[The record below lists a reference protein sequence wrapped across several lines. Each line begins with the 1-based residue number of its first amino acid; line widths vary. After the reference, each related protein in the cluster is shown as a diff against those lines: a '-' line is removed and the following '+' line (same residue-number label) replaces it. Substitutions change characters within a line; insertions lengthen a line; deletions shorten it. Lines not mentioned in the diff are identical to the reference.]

1 MVISHK
7 HRYLFVELPRT
18 ACTAITQELIACY
31 DGEKILTKHSTYE
44 RFLRKASDAEKGY
57 FVFSGIRNPLD
68 RVVSAYLKLKKDHRQ
83 LHTRLKQK
91 KRYSL
96 RNYYLLKQFEF
107 VQQPNVTFADF
118 FQKYYRFPYDDWS
131 SLSHQNLDYII
142 RFENLQS
149 DFSTVLNSLSISQKR
164 PIPMLNKT
172 EGKEQTFWDFY
183 TPEIIPRAK
192 RIFGPFMEKWDYSFP
207 ESWGNYN
214 HTSLDNMKLEA
225 INVIRKPL
233 WRYSY

>member
-7 HRYLFVELPRT
+7 HRYVFVELPRT
-18 ACTAITQELIACY
+18 ACTAITQELIAYY

-44 RFLRKASDAEKGY
+44 RFLRKACDAEKDY

-68 RVVSAYLKLKKDHRQ
+68 RVVSAYLKLKKDHR
-83 LHTRLKQK
+83 LFHTRLKQR

-107 VQQPNVTFADF
+107 VQRSDVTFADF

-131 SLSHQNLDYII
+131 SLSHHNLNYII

-149 DFSTVLNSLSISQKR
+149 DFSAVLSSLNISQER

-183 TPEIIPRAK
+183 TPEIIPQAK
-192 RIFGPFMEKWDYSFP
+192 RIFGPFMEKWEYKFP
-207 ESWGNYN
+207 DSWGNYN
-214 HTSLDNMKLEA
+214 HSTLDNIKLA
-225 INVIRKPL
+225 TVNIIRKPL